1 MFVRKDDIVLF
12 YAIYMLK
19 KAFRNTASIVACTQ
33 IISVNISNRFT
44 LPTISDARFA
54 FHIKVAYRPTFT
66 LPIKV

>member
-1 MFVRKDDIVLF
+1 
-12 YAIYMLK
+12 MLK

-33 IISVNISNRFT
+33 IISLNISNRFT